1 MPQITGQLFEG
12 KPIVSVAVSEGAP
25 IPSAVGPQH
34 QPPSFHIREYR
45 ALLDTGADITCVLPH
60 VAKEC
65 FLVPRGLIPMTN
77 GVGTYHHVS
86 YLINVGVFCE
96 NSVYVN
102 DEIEVERSLYWIPEA
117 NIAAEIKANSWF
129 DMIIGMDIISQ
140 HELSFLKGG
149 QFRFTLS

>member
-1 MPQITGQLFEG
+1 
-12 KPIVSVAVSEGAP
+12 
-25 IPSAVGPQH
+25 
-34 QPPSFHIREYR
+34 
-45 ALLDTGADITCVLPH
+45 
-60 VAKEC
+60 
-65 FLVPRGLIPMTN
+65 MTN